1 MYCTVCGDKFATLI
15 IITYFLENYNSIK
28 PGKSNFPDFSDERPE
43 RIDKSQMSGIN
54 IVSTGGYAPLLA
66 VTNDDMAKIVETNDE
81 WIRTRTGI
89 SQRRMSDCE
98 PTWYMG
104 AMASKQA
111 IERAGIDPKDIGLMI
126 SSTITNDFVTPSAA
140 CLIQREIGAVNAA
153 AFDLGAA
160 CSGFVYAV
168 DTACRFLATD
178 DSLKYVLVSA
188 NENLSYITNF
198 ADRSSC
204 VLFGDGAAA
213 VILERSDKL
222 FTSWLGADGTGAKFL
237 YAKNQYP
244 HSPFITE
251 GHPVINDETDPSIDH
266 RLLIQD
272 GKEVYKFATK
282 ALPTAAK
289 NAADKISLDI
299 SDIDLFIPHQAN
311 IRIIE
316 TAAKNLGVSM
326 DKFFTNIDMHGNT
339 SSASIPIAL
348 NEAVEKGVL
357 KRGMKVCLVGFG
369 AGLTLGSVIIEY

>member
-1 MYCTVCGDKFATLI
+1 
-15 IITYFLENYNSIK
+15 
-28 PGKSNFPDFSDERPE
+28 
-43 RIDKSQMSGIN
+43 
-54 IVSTGGYAPLLA
+54 
-66 VTNDDMAKIVETNDE
+66 
-81 WIRTRTGI
+81 
-89 SQRRMSDCE
+89 
-98 PTWYMG
+98 
-104 AMASKQA
+104 
-111 IERAGIDPKDIGLMI
+111 
-126 SSTITNDFVTPSAA
+126 
-140 CLIQREIGAVNAA
+140 
-153 AFDLGAA
+153 
-160 CSGFVYAV
+160 
-168 DTACRFLATD
+168 
-178 DSLKYVLVSA
+178 
-188 NENLSYITNF
+188 
-198 ADRSSC
+198 
-204 VLFGDGAAA
+204 
-213 VILERSDKL
+213 LERSDKL
-222 FTSWLGADGTGAKFL
+222 YTSWLGADGTGAKFL

-244 HSPFITE
+244 HSPFTTE
-251 GHPVINDETDPSIDH
+251 DRLVINDETDPSVDH

-299 SDIDLFIPHQAN
+299 ADIDLFIPHQAN

>member
-1 MYCTVCGDKFATLI
+1 
-15 IITYFLENYNSIK
+15 
-28 PGKSNFPDFSDERPE
+28 
-43 RIDKSQMSGIN
+43 MSGIN
-54 IVSTGGYAPLLA
+54 IVSTGGYAPLLT
-66 VTNDDMAKIVETNDE
+66 VTNEDMAKVVETNDE

-89 SQRRMSDCE
+89 SQRRMSNGE

-111 IERAGIDPKDIGLMI
+111 LERAGIKAEDIGLII
-126 SSTITNDFVTPSAA
+126 SSTITNDFATPSTA
-140 CLIQREIGAVNAA
+140 CLIQRELSAVNAA

-178 DSLKYVLVSA
+178 SSLKYVLVSA
-188 NENLSYITNF
+188 NENLSFITNF
-198 ADRSSC
+198 EDRSSC

-222 FTSWLGADGTGAKFL
+222 YTSWLGADGNGAKFL
-237 YAKNQYP
+237 YAKSRF
-244 HSPFITE
+244 SPNPFVTDE
-251 GHPVINDETDPSIDH
+251 PFTAADDETDPEVTH
-266 RLLIQD
+266 RCLVQD

-282 ALPTAAK
+282 ALP
-289 NAADKISLDI
+289 NAARKAAEKIGLDI
-299 SDIDLFIPHQAN
+299 ADIDLFIPHQAN

-348 NEAVEKGVL
+348 NEAAEKGVL

-369 AGLTLGSVIIEY
+369 AGLTLGAVIIEY